1 MDVLGMPAGGTLI
14 FLEGGLR
21 GTLIKRVERIWDGFF
36 LGDGGAAKAERD
48 GNGFFWRVCL
58 ICGVFFVGEDN
69 F

>member
-1 MDVLGMPAGGTLI
+1 MPAGGTLI

-58 ICGVFFVGEDN
+58 EFVLIFLREDSH
-69 F
+69 